1 MLVLYVSILYEPDHQ
16 YLFSVGSTE
25 EKKEGISTNDFLP
38 DPDVEEQTEMQ
49 RDYACMRI
57 ANRMFC
63 EDMMDFDDDNPM
75 EVADI

>member
-1 MLVLYVSILYEPDHQ
+1 VLYVSILCKPDRQ
-16 YLFSVGSTE
+16 YLLTVGSTD
-25 EKKEGISTNDFLP
+25 EKTEGISTVDFLP
-38 DPDVEEQTEMQ
+38 DPDIEEQTEMQ

-75 EVADI
+75 EDSNI